1 MTSLTDFYDAGGER
15 KHFAEEFVQRAH
27 SGNWE
32 IAKDHWT
39 RTVEHYGN
47 SVQELEKLSKKEARE
62 EAERL
67 ALVLCKTLAQAGK
80 CWACKVGSRT
90 VAV

>member
-1 MTSLTDFYDAGGER
+1 MTDFYDEGGEN
-15 KHFAEEFVQRAH
+15 KHFAEEFVQLAH

-39 RTVEHYGN
+39 RTVQAFGN
-47 SVQELEKLSKKEARE
+47 RVQELEKLSKKKARQ

-67 ALVLCKTLAQAGK
+67 ALSFCKTLAQDRK
-80 CWACKVGSRT
+80 CWACIVG
-90 VAV
+90 